1 MKFHLPSQ
9 KKKKKKKKEIAEKL
23 SPLIIQLTTLSQ
35 ISNVANRVII
45 EYFLNDVTIF
55 LILKTIF
62 ISLMTH

>member
-9 KKKKKKKKEIAEKL
+9 KKKKKKRKKRKKKKKIAEKI

-45 EYFLNDVTIF
+45 
-55 LILKTIF
+55 
-62 ISLMTH
+62 

>member
-9 KKKKKKKKEIAEKL
+9 KKKKKKEKKKEKKKREIAEKL

-45 EYFLNDVTIF
+45 
-55 LILKTIF
+55 
-62 ISLMTH
+62 

>member
-9 KKKKKKKKEIAEKL
+9 KKKKKKKREKKKKKIAEKL

-45 EYFLNDVTIF
+45 
-55 LILKTIF
+55 
-62 ISLMTH
+62 